1 MPDYRLYPADMSYEQ
16 LQEAATFI
24 AETTGHRT
32 HDIAVVLG
40 SGLSDYAASLPD
52 AQVIPYEAIPNFPLP
67 SVHGHAGHLVSA
79 TVGQNRVLIFAGRVH
94 LYEGRPL
101 WDTVFGV
108 RTAIMSGCHT
118 YLVTNAAGGCGPGL
132 EPGDLTLITDH
143 LNLTGQNPLMG
154 PNDERLGTRFPD
166 MSSAYDPRLRQ
177 LAQEAAAEVGVTL
190 KEGVYAWF
198 TGPTYETPAEVR
210 MAMTLGADLVGMS
223 TVPEVIAARHMGAK
237 VLGISLVTNLA
248 AGIADHPLSHE
259 EVAEEGRAAA
269 ERFSRLVT
277 TLLPRL

>member
-1 MPDYRLYPADMSYEQ
+1 MSYEQ
-16 LQEAATFI
+16 LQEAAAFI
-24 AETTGHRT
+24 AETTGKT
-32 HDIAVVLG
+32 NHDIAVVLG

-52 AQVIPYEAIPNFPLP
+52 AQVVPYQDIPHFPLP
-67 SVHGHAGHLVSA
+67 SVHGHTGHLVST
-79 TVGQNRVLIFAGRVH
+79 TVGNNRVLIFAGRVH

-108 RTAIMSGCHT
+108 RTAILSGCHT
-118 YLVTNAAGGCGPGL
+118 YLVTNAAGGCGEGFQ
-132 EPGDLTLITDH
+132 PGDLTLISDH

-154 PNDERLGTRFPD
+154 ANDERLGTRFPD
-166 MSSAYDPRLRQ
+166 MSSAYDPQLRE
-177 LAQEAAAEVGVTL
+177 LARTAADEVGVDL
-190 KEGVYAWF
+190 KEGIYAWF

-210 MAMTLGADLVGMS
+210 MAMTMGADLVGMS

-248 AGIADHPLSHE
+248 AGIADHPLSHA

-269 ERFSRLVT
+269 ERFSKLVN